1 MNIFHYSQAAP
12 PSHYHILGV
21 ITQIVIDHLM
31 SPLCCG
37 LQHSLQIMTPWDDDD
52 GGDEDDNL
60 YHDDDVFL
68 ILNKVYT
75 EKGFRLVAWHMILWW
90 ASVGKTCRKNIW
102 NNILHFQS
110 TSISSLRCL
119 SFNNYRAIP
128 WIFQYLVSLSNFVNT
143 NLPSWPLKTTTML

>member
-1 MNIFHYSQAAP
+1 MNTYHNWAFFIILKQHLP
-12 PSHYHILGV
+12 PPHHIQSV

-52 GGDEDDNL
+52 GGDKDDNR

-90 ASVGKTCRKNIW
+90 ALWGKPVGKTFGTISYTFNQHQYRLSDAFLLTITEQYHEYF
-102 NNILHFQS
+102 NILHPYQ
-110 TSISSLRCL
+110 IL
-119 SFNNYRAIP
+119 
-128 WIFQYLVSLSNFVNT
+128 
-143 NLPSWPLKTTTML
+143 